1 MSQTNQV
8 PLAPDGPTL
17 SRIVAGTM
25 TWGEWGIDYSAPKM
39 AEMIGH
45 CLDIGITSFDHA
57 DIYGHYS
64 TEETFGAAL
73 NQLGTSV
80 RAQTELISKCGIRL
94 ETNRRPENKLKCYDL
109 SRDYIIASA
118 ERSLKNLQTD
128 YLDLFLLHRPSPLM
142 NPAEIAEA
150 FAHLEQSGKVRSFGV
165 SNFTPGQF
173 SLLNQSVS
181 LVTNQ
186 VECHPLHPDCFYDG
200 TFDQLLAAGIRPMIW
215 SPLGGANYFKGE
227 STTILR
233 LRDAVKTVAEKHGG
247 VGEDVI
253 LLAWLLKHPVGA
265 IPVVGTSKKQ
275 RLGATRQ
282 ALNLDLD
289 PQDWFAIL
297 EAAVG
302 HEVA

>member
-1 MSQTNQV
+1 MSQIDQV
-8 PLAPDGPTL
+8 KLCPESLTL

-25 TWGEWGIDYSAPKM
+25 TWGEWGVNYSVPKM
-39 AEMIGH
+39 AEMIDH
-45 CLDIGITSFDHA
+45 CLDLGITSFDHA

-64 TEETFGAAL
+64 TEETFGRAL
-73 NQLGTSV
+73 SKLGTSV
-80 RAQTELISKCGIRL
+80 RAQMQLISKCGIRL
-94 ETNRRPENKLKCYDL
+94 ETSRKPENHLKSYDL

-118 ERSLKNLQTD
+118 EQSLKNLGTD

-150 FAHLEQSGKVRSFGV
+150 FAALKQSGKVRAFGV
-165 SNFTPGQF
+165 SNFTPSQF
-173 SLLNQSVS
+173 SLLDQSVK

-200 TFDQLLAAGIRPMIW
+200 TFDQLLTADIKPMIW
-215 SPLGGANYFKGE
+215 SPLGGAKYFKGE
-227 STTILR
+227 STTVLR
-233 LRDAVKTVAEKHGG
+233 LRNTVKTMAKKYGD

-265 IPVVGTSKKQ
+265 IPVVGTTKRS
-275 RLGATRQ
+275 RLDTTRL
-282 ALNLDLD
+282 ALEMELDM
-289 PQDWFAIL
+289 QDWFAIL